1 MDNISNPQ
9 PWQGWAVVELIG
21 RSLVAGYVSTQDIA
35 GTAFVRVSVPPIT
48 YDPASAVSS
57 WESTG
62 FDKFYNPAAIFAIV
76 PTTEAVAREAA
87 ERIAARPVKPWVVPV
102 SPRAATVDSPAEYRT
117 VSEKSFA
124 AAQHFTESEKSPAI
138 DEYQVSN
145 ISHFAYENEPEF

>member
-1 MDNISNPQ
+1 MDNISKPQ
-9 PWQGWAVVELIG
+9 PWQGWAVVEIVG
-21 RSLVAGYVSTQDIA
+21 HSLVAGYVSAQDIA
-35 GTAFVRVSVPPIT
+35 GAAFVRVSVPPIA

-87 ERIAARPVKPWVVPV
+87 GRIAARPVKPWVVPV
-102 SPRAATVDSPAEYRT
+102 SPRAATVDSPVEYQT

-124 AAQHFTESEKSPAI
+124 AAQHFATSERLAEGEK
-138 DEYQVSN
+138 Y
-145 ISHFAYENEPEF
+145 FAYENEPEF